1 MKKIGGPKA
10 QEFPAFTATAGAAI
24 VNEFDTYEDYLDS
37 QITPTDLFYLED
49 LELAR
54 QLVEMGYRSNAE
66 IMSRVDFGQFKEI
79 VESARMAA
87 MQKVPK
93 KHFSSGKD
101 VSGYPFLL
109 ALQEREKPV
118 RDGKLATVIFIRDFN
133 SRGHEISGYI
143 DYAERMR
150 TDDLEPVFLH
160 KCRFLP
166 KEFDLSYYNWET
178 KIAISNTTANWQVI
192 AENETGVVLKNKKDR
207 KVLNVN
213 PTAGLPGDNS
223 TRTSINSGEYKQIVI
238 FDHVTRR
245 KL

>member
-1 MKKIGGPKA
+1 LEENI
-10 QEFPAFTATAGAAI
+10 FFT
-24 VNEFDTYEDYLDS
+24 L
-37 QITPTDLFYLED
+37 
-49 LELAR
+49 
-54 QLVEMGYRSNAE
+54 
-66 IMSRVDFGQFKEI
+66 K
-79 VESARMAA
+79 
-87 MQKVPK
+87 
-93 KHFSSGKD
+93 
-101 VSGYPFLL
+101 
-109 ALQEREKPV
+109 LQ
-118 RDGKLATVIFIRDFN
+118 TVIFIRDFN

-192 AENETGVVLKNKKDR
+192 AENETGVILKNKKDR

-223 TRTSINSGEYKQIVI
+223 TRTLVALYPREVI
-238 FDHVTRR
+238 SAYLLCLYS
-245 KL
+245 KP

>member
-1 MKKIGGPKA
+1 MIGKL
-10 QEFPAFTATAGAAI
+10 Q
-24 VNEFDTYEDYLDS
+24 
-37 QITPTDLFYLED
+37 
-49 LELAR
+49 
-54 QLVEMGYRSNAE
+54 
-66 IMSRVDFGQFKEI
+66 
-79 VESARMAA
+79 
-87 MQKVPK
+87 
-93 KHFSSGKD
+93 
-101 VSGYPFLL
+101 

-192 AENETGVVLKNKKDR
+192 AENETGVILKNKKDR
-207 KVLNVN
+207 KVLN
-213 PTAGLPGDNS
+213 
-223 TRTSINSGEYKQIVI
+223 INSGEYKQIVI